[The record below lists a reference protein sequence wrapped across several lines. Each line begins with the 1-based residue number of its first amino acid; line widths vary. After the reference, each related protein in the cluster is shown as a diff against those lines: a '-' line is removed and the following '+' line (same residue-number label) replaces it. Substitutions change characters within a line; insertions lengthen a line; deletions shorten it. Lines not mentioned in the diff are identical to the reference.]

1 MGIFS
6 VTIPLVRQRVTRY
19 SLVMLISTVTLS
31 LTAVAYDIKPAKQN
45 LRVGAALSN
54 LQQLSRGVSE
64 VAEQSAGAIVFVN
77 VSKRAAENPLAMNP
91 FDFFF
96 GRPSPDGQRAP
107 QAPTPPQQGVG
118 SGFFIDLDKG
128 YVVTNNH
135 VIEGA
140 DEIELRL
147 ANGTVV
153 EGEVVGRDPNT
164 DIAVVEAKEFRKKG
178 LAALRFAKSDE
189 LKVGDFVVALGAP
202 FGLEASVSFGVISAV
217 GRGSM
222 GIAELGDFIQ
232 TDAAINPG
240 NSGGPLID
248 TTGRV
253 VGVNTAIYSRT
264 GGFNGVG
271 FAVPSDLVM
280 SIAEQLITD
289 GSIKR
294 GYIGASLQPLS
305 IELIE
310 QLNLPADTKGALV
323 ANTIDGAPAK
333 KFGIEPGDVIVGID
347 GVTVDDSSDVVT
359 KLGLMKPGKKVQ
371 MDIYRDGKKRRVDV
385 TLGEWPGNDRALAGG
400 MDSSGDMSNSGEL
413 GLALTPNG
421 GQVAER
427 FSLTSEGGLV
437 VMDIRPDSPAAKAG
451 LRPGDLILS
460 VNRQDVSTVNDFQ
473 NQVKK
478 GKRLLLRVERAGTF
492 FFEGITVE

>member
-1 MGIFS
+1 MEKPS
-6 VTIPLVRQRVTRY
+6 VWRRLRKYNVAVFA
-19 SLVMLISTVTLS
+19 SSAMLSF
-31 LTAVAYDIKPAKQN
+31 TAIAYDIKPAKQS
-45 LRVGAALSN
+45 LQIGAALSN
-54 LQQLSRGVSE
+54 LQQLSRGVSK

-96 GRPSPDGQRAP
+96 GRPSPGGQRAP
-107 QAPTPPQQGVG
+107 QAPTPQQQGVG

-140 DEIELRL
+140 DKIELRL

-153 EGEVVGRDPNT
+153 QGEVVGRDPNT
-164 DIAVVEAKEFRKKG
+164 DIAVVEAKKFRKKG
-178 LAALRFAKSDE
+178 LAALKFAASDE

-264 GGFNGVG
+264 GGFNGIG

-305 IELIE
+305 PDLVE
-310 QLNLPADTKGALV
+310 QLDLPADTKGALV
-323 ANTIDGAPAK
+323 ANTIEDAPAQ

-347 GVTVDDSSDVVT
+347 GTAVDDSSDVVT
-359 KLGLMKPGKKVQ
+359 RLGLMKPGKKVQ
-371 MDIYRDGKKRRVDV
+371 LELYRNGKKRRIGV
-385 TLGEWPGNDRALAGG
+385 TLGEWPGAERSMAGG
-400 MDSSGDMSNSGEL
+400 MGSKNDSGNAGKL
-413 GLALTPNG
+413 GLALAPSSS
-421 GQVAER
+421 QAMER
-427 FSLTSEGGLV
+427 FGLTSKGGLV
-437 VMDIRPDSPAAKAG
+437 VMDVRPDSPAAEAG
-451 LRPGDLILS
+451 LQPGDLILS
-460 VNRQDVSTVNDFQ
+460 VNRKDVGTVEAFQDR
-473 NQVKK
+473 VKK
-478 GKRLLLRVERAGTF
+478 SKRLLLRVERSGTF
-492 FFEGITVE
+492 FFESITIE